1 MKLTYFQL
9 EPQLAKTLAPAY
21 IVSGDEIILKQDAA
35 QLIRRA
41 AKTAGFTERVRIS
54 PETGFDWDQ
63 LYSLLHSPS
72 LMAEKKLIELDFR
85 DSLPSKSAS
94 AILEEYAKQ
103 PSTDN
108 LLLIDCNK
116 VDDKIAKSAWYK
128 ALEKSGI
135 HIAIWPIPHEQLP
148 KWIIQRAK
156 KYKLTLQPDAAALLA
171 DYVEG
176 NLIAAS
182 QTLEKIYLL
191 KPENAVDITLIRS
204 ILADESRYNVFDFID
219 ALTAG
224 ECSRA
229 IDILANLRQEG
240 LEPILV
246 LWAITR
252 ELRLLADMSQKQKQ
266 GTTLD
271 TLFQQ
276 NRIFAR
282 RQISIRR
289 FLSKYS
295 FQDCWRLLE
304 QAATLDKII
313 KGAAPGNVWDT
324 LQLFC
329 LKMA

>member
-1 MKLTYFQL
+1 MKLTFFQL
-9 EPQLAKTLAPAY
+9 EPQLSKSLAPAY
-21 IVSGDEIILKQDAA
+21 IISGEEIILKQDAA

-41 AKTAGFTERVRIS
+41 AKAAGFSERVRIS
-54 PETGFDWDQ
+54 PEAGFDWDQ

-72 LMAEKKLIELDFR
+72 LMGEKKLIELDFR
-85 DSLPSKSAS
+85 DGLPSKSAS
-94 AILEEYAKQ
+94 AILEEYARQ
-103 PSTDN
+103 PSSDN

-128 ALEKSGI
+128 ALEKCGI
-135 HIAIWPIPHEQLP
+135 NVAIWPIPHEQLP

-156 KYKLTLQPDAAALLA
+156 KYKLTLQPEAAALLA

-191 KPENAVDITLIRS
+191 KPEGNVDTTLIRS

-229 IDILANLRQEG
+229 IDMLTNLREEG

-252 ELRLLADMSQKQKQ
+252 ELRLLADLSQKQKQ
-266 GTTLD
+266 GSTLD

-289 FLSKYS
+289 FLGKYS

-304 QAATLDKII
+304 QASSLDKII
-313 KGAAPGNVWDT
+313 KGAAPGNVWDA

>member
-9 EPQLAKTLAPAY
+9 EPHLSKSLAPAY
-21 IVSGDEIILKQDAA
+21 IISGEEIILKQDTA

-54 PETGFDWDQ
+54 PEAGFDWDQ

-72 LMAEKKLIELDFR
+72 LMSEKKLIELDFR
-85 DSLPSKSAS
+85 DSLPNKSAS

-103 PSTDN
+103 PSADN

-116 VDDKIAKSAWYK
+116 VDDKIAKSGWYK
-128 ALEKSGI
+128 SLEKCGI
-135 HIAIWPIPHEQLP
+135 NLTIWPIPHEQLP

-156 KYKLTLQPDAAALLA
+156 KYKLTLQPEAAALLA

-191 KPENAVDITLIRS
+191 KPDGAVDTRLIRS

-229 IDILANLRQEG
+229 INILANLRQEG

-252 ELRLLADMSQKQKQ
+252 ELRLLADLSQQQKQ

-282 RQISIRR
+282 RQVSIRR

-304 QAATLDKII
+304 QTASLDKII
-313 KGAAPGNVWDT
+313 KGAVPGNVWDT